1 MEMADVRKVF
11 ITKEVA
17 ERLDIN
23 PSYLLR
29 LAKSMNL
36 PPDEMREAGKR
47 NYLFSEEAVE
57 KLKKY
62 MEGGAEHGKMEN
74 GIS

>member
-1 MEMADVRKVF
+1 MKMTDVRKVF
-11 ITKEVA
+11 ITKEMA

-29 LAKSMNL
+29 LAKGMNL

-57 KLKKY
+57 KLKK
-62 MEGGAEHGKMEN
+62 HFCKQ
-74 GIS
+74 